1 MHGYSSVVTHV
12 MIKAV
17 QRGVRFNVIVTE
29 GVSGISGQKVK
40 ENFEQSNISTKL
52 ISNAAVGIV
61 MPKVDCVFV
70 GCETVL
76 ENGGIMNK
84 VGTFTLA
91 LCAKAFQKPFY
102 VFTESLKFMKEFPLQ
117 QVSISLIQSFLQDD
131 ALKLVRNDKKI
142 DIEKI
147 EVDYTPPEYITLLFT
162 SIGIFT
168 PSAVSDELI
177 EFFANGN

>member
-1 MHGYSSVVTHV
+1 MMHGYSSVVLHV
-12 MIKAV
+12 LIKAV
-17 QRGVRFNVIVTE
+17 QRGIRFNVIVTE
-29 GVSGISGQKVK
+29 GHTGKGGQHIKQLL
-40 ENFEQSNISTKL
+40 EQSNVPTKL
-52 ISNAAVGIV
+52 ISNSAVGIV
-61 MPKVDCVFV
+61 MSKVDCIFV

-84 VGTFTLA
+84 VGTFTVA
-91 LCAKAFQKPFY
+91 LCAKTFKKPFY
-102 VFTESLKFMKEFPLQ
+102 VFSESLKFMKEFPLKPE
-117 QVSISLIQSFLQDD
+117 D
-131 ALKLVRNDKKI
+131 ALKLVNNSKGAV

-177 EFFANGN
+177 EFFAGN

>member
-1 MHGYSSVVTHV
+1 MV
-12 MIKAV
+12 
-17 QRGVRFNVIVTE
+17 VTE
-29 GVSGISGQKVK
+29 GQSGKNGSHIK
-40 ENFEQSNISTKL
+40 EILESSNIPTKL

-61 MPKVDCVFV
+61 MPKVDCIFV
-70 GCETVL
+70 GCEAVL

-91 LCAKAFQKPFY
+91 LCAKTFQKPFY
-102 VFTESLKFMKEFPLQ
+102 VFSESLKFMKEFPLK
-117 QVSISLIQSFLQDD
+117 IDD
-131 ALKLVRNDKKI
+131 ALKLVNFGKHAI

-177 EFFANGN
+177 EFFAGN

>member
-29 GVSGISGQKVK
+29 GVSGISGQTIK
-40 ENFEQSNISTKL
+40 ETLEQSNISTKL
-52 ISNAAVGIV
+52 ISNAAIGVV

-84 VGTFTLA
+84 VGTFTVA
-91 LCAKAFQKPFY
+91 LCAKSFQKPFY

-117 QVSISLIQSFLQDD
+117 PVSVLVSHIFQDD
-131 ALKLVRNDKKI
+131 AMKLVGNEKKI

-177 EFFANGN
+177 EFFAGGN